1 MTTGTDEA
9 PARAPM
15 TLAELRAVSAII
27 SPAQAGNLS
36 PVFALVELYAIR
48 ANKTLLQVWEMPAVE
63 AVSSMLE
70 MLPDILT
77 TDMQQAAGEASIQ
90 IGAQLNP
97 QAIRDKLMQRLRLV
111 A

>member
-15 TLAELRAVSAII
+15 TLAELRAVSAIM

-36 PVFALVELYAIR
+36 PVFALVPLYAIR
-48 ANKTLLQVWEMPAVE
+48 SERSELDVWAMPAVC

-77 TDMQQAAGEASIQ
+77 TEMQQLAGEASMQ
-90 IGAQLNP
+90 IGEQLNP
-97 QAIRDKLMQRLRLV
+97 QAIREKLMQRLRLV